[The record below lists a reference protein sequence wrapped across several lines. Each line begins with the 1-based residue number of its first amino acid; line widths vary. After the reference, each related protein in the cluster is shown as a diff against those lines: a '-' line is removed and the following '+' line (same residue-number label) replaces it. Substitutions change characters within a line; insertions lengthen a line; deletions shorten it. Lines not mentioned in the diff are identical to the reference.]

1 MKTTKK
7 DLSVTFK
14 YCDV

>member
-7 DLSVTFK
+7 DLWVTFK